1 MDWIVIDGVKP
12 YDGRYQLDASLDFST
27 REWGW
32 IKRLAGYLPLNVEE
46 AFTGGDPELFAVLA
60 LVALHRAGKVEARD
74 VPGLYDRMLD
84 SPFWTTIR
92 FESDGDTVLAEEAD
106 ADSPPPGSSTGNAGS
121 SGAESTPSSETSPSR
136 QNGSGSPGSDS
147 SVYDPATWAT

>member
-12 YDGRYQLDASLDFST
+12 YDGRYELDPTVEFST

-32 IKRLAGYLPLNVEE
+32 IKRLAGYLPFNIEE

-60 LVALHRAGKVEARD
+60 LIALHRAGKVTIHD
-74 VPGLYDRMLD
+74 VPGLYERMID

-92 FESDGDTVLAEEAD
+92 LESDGAAGAVEDAD
-106 ADSPPPGSSTGNAGS
+106 AVPPAGSSTGNEPS
-121 SGAESTPSSETSPSR
+121 SGDESTTSSETSPSHR
-136 QNGSGSPGSDS
+136 NGSGTPESGS